1 MIGSATTVRAMNTW
15 HSVHGPEGQLLFDR
29 MRFARSSRSRVRGLL
44 GRRSLPAGE
53 GLAFR
58 EKSIHMFFMR
68 MSLDIVFCDAN
79 MEIVRIVPN
88 LGPWRMA
95 SCRLAR
101 YVLEVGPGEAA
112 RLGLEAGM
120 VLTIEP
126 AFERRARRLNVSPLT
141 KA

>member
-1 MIGSATTVRAMNTW
+1 MNTW
-15 HSVHGPEGQLLFDR
+15 HSVTGPDGQLLFDR
-29 MRFARSSRSRVRGLL
+29 MRFARSSLSRVRGLL

-68 MSLDIVFCDAN
+68 MSLDVVFCDAE
-79 MEIVRIVPN
+79 MRIVRIVPN
-88 LGPWRMA
+88 LAPWRMA
-95 SCRLAR
+95 GSRLAR
-101 YVLEVGPGEAA
+101 YALEIGPGEAA
-112 RLGLEAGM
+112 RLGLEEGM
-120 VLTIEP
+120 LLTVEP

>member
-1 MIGSATTVRAMNTW
+1 MNTW

-58 EKSIHMFFMR
+58 EKSIHMFFIR

-101 YVLEVGPGEAA
+101 YVLEIGPGEAA

-120 VLTIEP
+120 VLTVEP

>member
-1 MIGSATTVRAMNTW
+1 
-15 HSVHGPEGQLLFDR
+15 
-29 MRFARSSRSRVRGLL
+29 
-44 GRRSLPAGE
+44 
-53 GLAFR
+53 
-58 EKSIHMFFMR
+58 
-68 MSLDIVFCDAN
+68 

-101 YVLEVGPGEAA
+101 YVLEIGPGEAA

-120 VLTIEP
+120 VLTVEP

>member
-1 MIGSATTVRAMNTW
+1 MRMNTW
-15 HSVHGPEGQLLFDR
+15 HSVHGARRPTPVRPDAFCPQL
-29 MRFARSSRSRVRGLL
+29 AEAVRGLL

-68 MSLDIVFCDAN
+68 MSLDVVFCDAD
-79 MEIVRIVPN
+79 MEIVRIVAE
-88 LGPWRMA
+88 LRPWRTA
-95 SCRLAR
+95 GAAGAR
-101 YVLEVGPGEAA
+101 YALEIGPGEAA
-112 RLGLEAGM
+112 RLGLQEGM
-120 VLTIEP
+120 TLKVEP

>member
-1 MIGSATTVRAMNTW
+1 MKSVDTWHQVRAGD
-15 HSVHGPEGQLLFDR
+15 GPPLLDR
-29 MRFARSSRSRVRGLL
+29 LRFARSLPSRTRGLL
-44 GRRSLPAGE
+44 GVRSLPPGE

-68 MSLDIVFCDAN
+68 MSLDIVFCDAR

-88 LGPWRMA
+88 LAPWRMA

>member
-1 MIGSATTVRAMNTW
+1 MNTW

-29 MRFARSSRSRVRGLL
+29 MRFARSSLSRVRGLL
-44 GRRSLPAGE
+44 GRRSLPVGE

-68 MSLDIVFCDAN
+68 MSLDIVFCDAE
-79 MEIVRIVPN
+79 MQIVRIVPS
-88 LGPWRMA
+88 LAPWRMA
-95 SCRLAR
+95 GCRLAR

-112 RLGLEAGM
+112 RLGLEEGM
-120 VLTIEP
+120 VLTVEP

>member
-1 MIGSATTVRAMNTW
+1 MNTW
-15 HSVHGPEGQLLFDR
+15 HSVHGPDGQLLFDR
-29 MRFARSSRSRVRGLL
+29 MRFARSSSSRVRGLL

-58 EKSIHMFFMR
+58 ERSIHMFFMR
-68 MSLDIVFCDAN
+68 MSLDIVFCDAD
-79 MEIVRIVPN
+79 MRIVRVVSN
-88 LGPWRMA
+88 LAPWRM
-95 SCRLAR
+95 SGCRLAR

-112 RLGLEAGM
+112 RLGLEEGM
-120 VLTIEP
+120 VLTVEP

>member
-1 MIGSATTVRAMNTW
+1 MNTW
-15 HSVHGPEGQLLFDR
+15 HAVSGPDGQLLFDR
-29 MRFARSSRSRVRGLL
+29 MRFARSSSSRVRGLL
-44 GRRSLPAGE
+44 GRRSLPVGE

-68 MSLDIVFCDAN
+68 MSLDVVFCDAE
-79 MEIVRIVPN
+79 MRIVRIVPD
-88 LGPWRMA
+88 LAPWRA
-95 SCRLAR
+95 SGCRLAR

-112 RLGLEAGM
+112 RLGLEEGM
-120 VLTIEP
+120 ALTVEP